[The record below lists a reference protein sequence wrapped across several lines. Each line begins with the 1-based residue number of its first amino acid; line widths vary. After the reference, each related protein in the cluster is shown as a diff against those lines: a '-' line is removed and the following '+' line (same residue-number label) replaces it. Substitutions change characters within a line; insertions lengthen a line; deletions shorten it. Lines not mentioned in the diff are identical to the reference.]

1 MSKSEVE
8 GAKKVHIFL
17 VSAIRWL
24 VVSFSETDMGM
35 GLVIKTKDF
44 NLEHILFMCP

>member
-1 MSKSEVE
+1 MSKSEVQ
-8 GAKKVHIFL
+8 GAIKVHILL
-17 VSAIRWL
+17 VWAIRWL
-24 VVSFSETDMGM
+24 VVSFNEIDTGM